1 MAAQVPKDTDIC
13 PVDFYVKSRVV
24 KDCVNLVRQKRQ
36 KIISLN
42 KFQSLTKVYPNQED
56 KSKVISDVVNE
67 LRELFYRLAP
77 LKNKMA
83 VSSMNFQKMGNAS
96 IFKSKKFTKMDI
108 GICFQK
114 FTIEKSV
121 SFVQFCDL
129 MISFHQKI
137 AQEIDFHE
145 FIHEC

>member
-24 KDCVNLVRQKRQ
+24 KDCVNLVRQKHQ

-67 LRELFYRLAP
+67 MRQLFYRLAP

-83 VSSMNFQKMGNAS
+83 VSSMNFQKMGSAN
-96 IFKSKKFTKMDI
+96 IFQSKKFTKMDF

-114 FTIEKSV
+114 FTTEKSV
-121 SFVQFCDL
+121 SFV
-129 MISFHQKI
+129 
-137 AQEIDFHE
+137 
-145 FIHEC
+145 